1 MTRDEARAY
10 FTTSGLT
17 YSIISKGTMA
27 RLKIILDRE
36 MSSSGLISGSFIT
49 DRVPEIRRPKTKVSA
64 HLRCKSNYFKG
75 RQAITF
81 EPDGFIGF
89 AGWADDENVQPIL
102 RGFCAWVD
110 ETAQSE
116 GQLPKNKLS

>member
-17 YSIISKGTMA
+17 YSIISKGSMA

-49 DRVPEIRRPKTKVSA
+49 DRVPELVEAVRANEVPVEYIVFPDEGHGFTR
-64 HLRCKSNYFKG
+64 KSN
-75 RQAITF
+75 RITAS
-81 EPDGFIGF
+81 E
-89 AGWADDENVQPIL
+89 AYVQFL
-102 RGFCAWVD
+102 DRY
-110 ETAQSE
+110 
-116 GQLPKNKLS
+116 LK